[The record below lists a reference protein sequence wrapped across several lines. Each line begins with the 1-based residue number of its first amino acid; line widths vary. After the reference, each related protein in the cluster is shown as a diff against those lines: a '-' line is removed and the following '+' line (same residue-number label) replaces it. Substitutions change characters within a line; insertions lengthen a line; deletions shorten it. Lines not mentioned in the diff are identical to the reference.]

1 VSGRAAVRRKKKK
14 SFSLQADPTKKAQIF
29 DRKKWS
35 LHWVFLSNT
44 SLKPAKVEFTP
55 LPQWY
60 YSFLIKKFL
69 SPQARR
75 TSQQTT
81 LEAISRDIERGLTCC
96 KDQYFQE
103 KFDPCLAGAKY
114 FF

>member
-1 VSGRAAVRRKKKK
+1 MFFPHGFVSHTQYKLIPPKKRKFLIGKNGRCTG
-14 SFSLQADPTKKAQIF
+14 F
-29 DRKKWS
+29 
-35 LHWVFLSNT
+35 FLSNT
-44 SLKPAKVEFTP
+44 SLKPAKVESTP

>member
-1 VSGRAAVRRKKKK
+1 MLNCFKV
-14 SFSLQADPTKKAQIF
+14 FLHFLQADPTKKAQF
-29 DRKKWS
+29 DRQKWS

-44 SLKPAKVEFTP
+44 SLKPAKVESTP